1 MRKIFLFMML
11 TTDGYFEGEN
21 YAIDWHNTD
30 EEFDTF
36 ANHQLDEADTLIMG
50 RKTYELME
58 DFWPTQIAKNIEPET
73 ALRMTNMKKL
83 VFSHNSFE
91 TKWENVEVHGDNV
104 AEVIRELKEKPGKD
118 ITVLASSNL
127 CLTLIREGLL
137 DEIRLM
143 INPVAIGKGTS
154 LFEGME
160 DRLPLNLKS
169 TRTFDNG
176 NILLTYSV
184 G

>member
-11 TTDGYFEGEN
+11 TTDGKFEGVDHD
-21 YAIDWHNTD
+21 ISWHNTD

-36 ANHQLDEADTLIMG
+36 ANQQLDEVDTILMG
-50 RKTYELME
+50 RRTYELME
-58 DFWPTQIAKNIEPET
+58 SFWPTEEAKSIEPET
-73 ALRMTNMKKL
+73 AMLMSTIDKHVFTHNKLETNWK
-83 VFSHNSFE
+83 
-91 TKWENVEVHGDNV
+91 NVEVHDGNV
-104 AEVIRELKEKPGKD
+104 GEIVKALKEKPGKD
-118 ITVLASSNL
+118 ITVLGSSNL

-143 INPVAIGKGTS
+143 INPVILGSGST
-154 LFEGME
+154 LFQGM
-160 DRLPLNLKS
+160 DTLLPLSLKT
-169 TRTFDNG
+169 TRTFGNG